1 MLLYPVSGQV
11 VVFVSR
17 LDSVLLCF
25 RGRSTSRSIIVR
37 PLAPP
42 LPPNNLS
49 YPLTSAMPSFFC
61 LNPLPKRGLARS
73 RLGLPGPRRLFS
85 RNAVL
90 GSISIAESYSQCQA
104 SGGRGKDS
112 ENSARRP
119 APRNASRVS
128 RETRRMGVNGVRLG
142 AAPADFLRARRAE
155 RIEHLRCAIERWRS
169 GRTAVW

>member
-1 MLLYPVSGQV
+1 
-11 VVFVSR
+11 
-17 LDSVLLCF
+17 
-25 RGRSTSRSIIVR
+25 
-37 PLAPP
+37 
-42 LPPNNLS
+42 
-49 YPLTSAMPSFFC
+49 MPSFF
-61 LNPLPKRGLARS
+61 LVSTRSPKRGLARS

-155 RIEHLRCAIERWRS
+155 RIEHLRCAIERWRG
-169 GRTAVW
+169 GRTRFGELVVLAHRAEFGRLESTSKKPRMNYLTLIAVKSVTAGVSSTCSQRLPG